1 MHRSTVPLSLAIG
14 LVCAGIAGC
23 LSDLEDLCQTDAD
36 CPAGG
41 RCAVEDGFRYCIPG
55 PGAGGN
61 GGTGGVGGSGGGAA
75 EFEAIVDLELL
86 PDEELADFLERI
98 PRRVDA
104 VTLHYLSGGGER
116 TVKVPLEEP
125 SALPLASLT
134 LRLPLASQSEAL
146 TIDVTA
152 HVTLKNDE
160 PGTLATGQ
168 LDAEFAADQTH
179 PVSVRLSLN
188 HDFDWDGDDD
198 PDITDC
204 GPDDPAVHHG
214 AIDFCDGTQQ
224 ACGQSYCYIP
234 LEPGQTVRDL
244 ACSATERK
252 CAAVITNGETS
263 VVRIYETEILD
274 ELAQISGVTKAKGI
288 TWNTSGGETSL
299 IIIEPKFVSF
309 SNPTGELLA
318 GQLESSV
325 ELSGSISTS
334 NHGNI
339 AAAPGNAP
347 LTLVTFDPSRASS
360 LSRRTLC
367 DTSGSECNTL
377 VLEDLFTRSPSPLPP
392 GSLISH
398 AEIYRLVAVGSIG
411 INLQFT
417 EEEKI
422 GFLQLNSSRT
432 IEEDESGLLDS
443 LPTGSKLRFISSF
456 GTADKLFAAFRGEF
470 SWNAVWLTKGLSL
483 DGHGE
488 PVPVELPTGSCPSA
502 LDAARTDSSLF
513 MADDCT
519 GSLWELPLDE
529 EGRPTGA
536 EPIHH
541 PLGDECKKPFKL
553 ASLPAAGDEKAL
565 TFVGCEGE
573 SHILVHNRN

>member
-134 LRLPLASQSEAL
+134 LRLSLASQSEAL

-168 LDAEFAADQTH
+168 LEAEFAADQTH

-224 ACGQSYCYIP
+224 ACGQSFCLIP
-234 LEPGQTVRDL
+234 LEDNLTVRDL
-244 ACSATERK
+244 ACSLTERK
-252 CAAVITNGETS
+252 CAAVLTNGEKS
-263 VVRIYETEILD
+263 VVRIYDSEFQATEVEGID
-274 ELAQISGVTKAKGI
+274 NPQGI
-288 TWNTSGGETSL
+288 TWSEPNRALL
-299 IIIEPKFVSF
+299 IGFEDRIRL
-309 SNPTGELLA
+309 SNPTGQLLDGA
-318 GQLESSV
+318 VLPSRTF
-325 ELSGSISTS
+325 GSI
-334 NHGNI
+334 I
-339 AAAPGNAP
+339 
-347 LTLVTFDPSRASS
+347 
-360 LSRRTLC
+360 RTLS
-367 DTSGSECNTL
+367 SGEEIGVAKVERRKEFDAFFPGRAIHETVECNIDDTACKTVSVTTL
-377 VLEDLFTRSPSPLPP
+377 SDSEGSPL
-392 GSLISH
+392 
-398 AEIYRLVAVGSIG
+398 AEDAALSDIAIHRIGTSFPLVYLTFLNDSRLGVVRLDDE
-411 INLQFT
+411 NL
-417 EEEKI
+417 
-422 GFLQLNSSRT
+422 SMRAA
-432 IEEDESGLLDS
+432 ESGLIKVLE
-443 LPTGSKLRFISSF
+443 GSEPLRALALSS
-456 GTADKLFAAFRGEF
+456 KSILFAARGTSPDNSEAAF
-470 SWNAVWLTKGLSL
+470 TNVRSTYQQHEAP
-483 DGHGE
+483 E
-488 PVPVELPTGSCPSA
+488 AFALPQLSCPAVIDVIRNDSA
-502 LDAARTDSSLF
+502 LL